1 MVKQQESEANH
12 LISPYTK
19 VMNAWAYTTTLTCPF
34 LIKRKRT
41 LFLPNPDI
49 FFIYLFST
57 EILCDFYVSVGIT
70 FSIFKVEMKSLD
82 ED

>member
-1 MVKQQESEANH
+1 MAKQQEFEADH

-19 VMNAWAYTTTLTCPF
+19 VTNAWAYTTTLTCPF
-34 LIKRKRT
+34 LIEQKRT

-57 EILCDFYVSVGIT
+57 EILCDFYIAVGIT
-70 FSIFKVEMKSLD
+70 FPSLKWKWKF
-82 ED
+82 